1 MRNEYKIDHFARMEE
16 EPIQKLSEI
25 PEGTYEYEIKSEYQ
39 RSWKE
44 ISQTDQNSIRLWSDE
59 TIIEI
64 ERWDSDNSVRRRTR
78 LVLSTSFCLLASFGL
93 IPFQIPFLEIQI
105 DEKYEFH
112 ILIILFI
119 VQIFCYWSYNIS
131 IRQRN
136 IRIALN
142 RSVHRQYERFRIKNN
157 RVYMFVES
165 NLRELRFFYK
175 QIPSLMFHISML
187 ALFLRFLYVSFFYR
201 FL

>member
-1 MRNEYKIDHFARMEE
+1 MRNEYKIDHFARMAE

-44 ISQTDQNSIRLWSDE
+44 ISQTDHNSIRSWSDE

-64 ERWDSDNSVRRRTR
+64 DRWDSDNSVRRRTR

-175 QIPSLMFHISML
+175 QIPSLMFRISML
-187 ALFLRFLYVSFFYR
+187 ALILRLLYVSFFYR

>member
-1 MRNEYKIDHFARMEE
+1 MRNEYKIDHFARMAE

-44 ISQTDQNSIRLWSDE
+44 ISQTDQNSIRSWSDE

-64 ERWDSDNSVRRRTR
+64 DRWDSDNSVRRRTR

-175 QIPSLMFHISML
+175 QIPSLMFRISML
-187 ALFLRFLYVSFFYR
+187 ALILRLLYVSFFP
-201 FL
+201 FF

>member
-1 MRNEYKIDHFARMEE
+1 MRNEYKIDHFARMAE

-44 ISQTDQNSIRLWSDE
+44 ISQTDQNSIRSWSDE

-64 ERWDSDNSVRRRTR
+64 DRWDSDNSVRRRTR

-175 QIPSLMFHISML
+175 QIPSLMFRISML
-187 ALFLRFLYVSFFYR
+187 ALILRLLYVSFFYR

>member
-1 MRNEYKIDHFARMEE
+1 MKKEYKIDHINRMAE
-16 EPIQKLSEI
+16 EPISSLSEI
-25 PEGTYEYEIKSEYQ
+25 PEGTLEYQIKTEYE

-44 ISQTDQNSIRLWSDE
+44 ISQTDLNSIRSWSDE

-64 ERWDSDNSVRRRTR
+64 DRWDSENSVRRRTR

-112 ILIILFI
+112 ILTILFI
-119 VQIFCYWSYNIS
+119 VQIFCYWSYNLS

-136 IRIALN
+136 VRIALN
-142 RSVHRQYERFRIKNN
+142 RAVHSQYERFRIGDN

-175 QIPSLMFHISML
+175 QIPRLMFHISMISL
-187 ALFLRFLYVSFFYR
+187 IARFLYVYLFDRFF
-201 FL
+201 

>member
-1 MRNEYKIDHFARMEE
+1 MRNEYKIDHFARMAE

-44 ISQTDQNSIRLWSDE
+44 ISQADQNSIRSWSDE

-64 ERWDSDNSVRRRTR
+64 DRWDSDNSVRRRTR

-142 RSVHRQYERFRIKNN
+142 RAVHRQYERFRIKNN

-175 QIPSLMFHISML
+175 QIPSLMFRISML
-187 ALFLRFLYVSFFYR
+187 ALILRFLYVSFFYR

>member
-1 MRNEYKIDHFARMEE
+1 MRNEYKIDHFARMAE

-44 ISQTDQNSIRLWSDE
+44 ISQADQNSIRSWSDE

-64 ERWDSDNSVRRRTR
+64 DRWDSDNSVRRRTR

-175 QIPSLMFHISML
+175 QIPSLMFRISML
-187 ALFLRFLYVSFFYR
+187 ALILRFLYVSFFHR